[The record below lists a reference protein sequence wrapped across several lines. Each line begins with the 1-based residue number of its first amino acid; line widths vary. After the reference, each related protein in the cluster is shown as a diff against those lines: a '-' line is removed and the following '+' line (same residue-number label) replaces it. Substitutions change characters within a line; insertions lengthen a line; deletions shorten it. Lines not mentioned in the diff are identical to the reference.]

1 MITIGQEQQL
11 GRKTFLL
18 FLSRKVT
25 AAIVI
30 LLISFILAD
39 IGPSISQGIA
49 GITAM
54 SGSASYGTASSIAGG
69 IAYVSMLLFLLGVI
83 VFLIGFII
91 SLLQYRNYV
100 FVMEEFDMKMRR
112 GVISQRLI
120 SIPYRQIQAVNI
132 VRSMA
137 YRFFGLSK
145 LVMITAGH
153 DDPGT
158 NEEADTVLDPI
169 DKDTAEEIRVFLERK
184 IGVQVTEG
192 TIQADKEEKT
202 EENEGKIAQ
211 TR

>member
-1 MITIGQEQQL
+1 MIAIGQEQQL
-11 GRKTFLL
+11 GKKAFLL

-30 LLISFILAD
+30 LLVAFILAD

-49 GITAM
+49 GITAIG
-54 SGSASYGTASSIAGG
+54 GSASYGTASSISGG
-69 IAYVSMLLFLLGVI
+69 IAYASMLLFLLGVI

-91 SLLQYRNYV
+91 SLLQYRNYA

-112 GVISQRLI
+112 GVTNQRVI
-120 SIPYRQIQAVNI
+120 SIPYRQIQAVNV
-132 VRSMA
+132 VRSLA
-137 YRFFGLSK
+137 YRFFGVSK

-192 TIQADKEEKT
+192 TVQADKEEEADKDALPRAT
-202 EENEGKIAQ
+202 I
-211 TR
+211 